1 MKMNRLTTLIMIAMV
16 LGVIVGYACNT
27 MAGGPAAAK
36 EIAGYF
42 GILTDIFL
50 RLIKMIIAPLVFAT
64 LVVGLAGMGDSKT
77 VGRIGAKALGWF
89 VAASLCSLAL
99 GLIFANLLQPGA
111 NLGVPLP
118 ELGSAVGLKTSALN
132 LKDFITHVF
141 PKNFF
146 EAMAANEILQILVFA
161 VFFGLA
167 LGHLHNQAARSL
179 VNTME
184 EVVHVM
190 LKVTD
195 YVMRFAPIGVFG
207 AVAGIITTQGLGMLV
222 VFGKLLASFYIA
234 LAVLWLV
241 LIAAGYF
248 VLGKEVFRLLKLV
261 RSPMLL
267 GFSTASS
274 ESAYP
279 KLMEQLEKFGVKDRI
294 TGFVLPLGYSF
305 NLDGS
310 MLYCAFAAL
319 FIGQAYGIDL
329 SLGTQ
334 ITMLLVLMISSKG
347 VAGVPR
353 SSLVVV
359 AAVLPMFGLPEAG
372 LLLILGID
380 HFLDMGRTATN
391 VLGNAIATAVVAKWE
406 NGIDPVDESLAEIDE
421 THCRCWRRSGSCQR
435 RLTTPGSWGSASPL
449 GRTLLRPGTI
459 RAGSFFLGITNDYR
473 LVHPRARRLL
483 RRHGR
488 CRGRR
493 RRPDPDSGTAGQF
506 PQTAIPTLF
515 GTNKVS
521 SIAGTGAALWR
532 YARAVRIPWF
542 VVLPATVAALIGA
555 WGGAALVAWI
565 PRETMRPMVVVH
577 DRRRA
582 LHLHEEGSRPAVK
595 RVLNRPRDRW
605 KRRAVRPGHR
615 RLRRLLRPGH
625 RQLPDLRL
633 RSPVRHGFRPGPRPA
648 PRSSIS
654 PPTSRRLPSSPATAR
669 FSGRSA

>member
-1 MKMNRLTTLIMIAMV
+1 MKMNRLTRWIGIAMV
-16 LGVIVGYACNT
+16 LGVAVGYACNT
-27 MAGGPAAAK
+27 MAGSPEAAK

-50 RLIKMIIAPLVFAT
+50 RMIKMIIAPLVFAT
-64 LVVGLAGMGDSKT
+64 LVAGLAGMGDSKT

-89 VAASLCSLAL
+89 VMASLLSLSL
-99 GLIFANLLQPGA
+99 GLVFANLLQPGVG
-111 NLGVPLP
+111 LGVSLP
-118 ELGSAVGLKTSALN
+118 EVGSAVGLKTSALN

-141 PKNFF
+141 PKNIF

-167 LGHLHNQAARSL
+167 LGHLHNQTARSL

-234 LAVLWLV
+234 LVVLWLV
-241 LIAAGYF
+241 LIAVGYF
-248 VLGKEVFRLLKLV
+248 VMGKDVFRLLKLV

-279 KLMEQLEKFGVKDRI
+279 KLMEQLEKFGVRDRI

-319 FIGQAYGIDL
+319 FISQAYGIDL
-329 SLGTQ
+329 SLTTQ

-359 AAVLPMFGLPEAG
+359 AAVMPMFGLPEAG

-391 VLGNAIATAVVAKWE
+391 VLGNAIATAAVAKWE
-406 NGIDPVDESLAEIDE
+406 GAIDPVDATLAETDE
-421 THCRCWRRSGSCQR
+421 
-435 RLTTPGSWGSASPL
+435 A
-449 GRTLLRPGTI
+449 
-459 RAGSFFLGITNDYR
+459 
-473 LVHPRARRLL
+473 
-483 RRHGR
+483 
-488 CRGRR
+488 
-493 RRPDPDSGTAGQF
+493 
-506 PQTAIPTLF
+506 
-515 GTNKVS
+515 
-521 SIAGTGAALWR
+521 
-532 YARAVRIPWF
+532 
-542 VVLPATVAALIGA
+542 LPAPEEIAL
-555 WGGAALVAWI
+555 
-565 PRETMRPMVVVH
+565 
-577 DRRRA
+577 
-582 LHLHEEGSRPAVK
+582 
-595 RVLNRPRDRW
+595 
-605 KRRAVRPGHR
+605 
-615 RLRRLLRPGH
+615 
-625 RQLPDLRL
+625 Q
-633 RSPVRHGFRPGPRPA
+633 
-648 PRSSIS
+648 
-654 PPTSRRLPSSPATAR
+654 AT
-669 FSGRSA
+669 

>member
-1 MKMNRLTTLIMIAMV
+1 MKMNRLTRWIGIAMV
-16 LGVIVGYACNT
+16 LGVAVGYACNT
-27 MAGGPAAAK
+27 MAGSPEAAK

-50 RLIKMIIAPLVFAT
+50 RMIKMIIAPLVFAT
-64 LVVGLAGMGDSKT
+64 LVAGLAGMGDSKT

-89 VAASLCSLAL
+89 VMASLLSLSL
-99 GLIFANLLQPGA
+99 GLVFANLLQPGVG
-111 NLGVPLP
+111 LGVSLP
-118 ELGSAVGLKTSALN
+118 EVGSAVGLKTSALN

-141 PKNFF
+141 PKNIF

-167 LGHLHNQAARSL
+167 LGHLHNQTARSL

-234 LAVLWLV
+234 LVVLWLV
-241 LIAAGYF
+241 LIAVGYF
-248 VLGKEVFRLLKLV
+248 VMGKDVFRLLKLV

-279 KLMEQLEKFGVKDRI
+279 KLMEQLEKFGVRDRI

-319 FIGQAYGIDL
+319 FISQAYGIDL
-329 SLGTQ
+329 SLTTQ

-359 AAVLPMFGLPEAG
+359 AAVMPMFGLPEAG

-391 VLGNAIATAVVAKWE
+391 VLGNAIATAAVAKWE
-406 NGIDPVDESLAEIDE
+406 GAIDPVDATLAETDE
-421 THCRCWRRSGSCQR
+421 
-435 RLTTPGSWGSASPL
+435 A
-449 GRTLLRPGTI
+449 
-459 RAGSFFLGITNDYR
+459 
-473 LVHPRARRLL
+473 
-483 RRHGR
+483 
-488 CRGRR
+488 
-493 RRPDPDSGTAGQF
+493 
-506 PQTAIPTLF
+506 
-515 GTNKVS
+515 
-521 SIAGTGAALWR
+521 
-532 YARAVRIPWF
+532 
-542 VVLPATVAALIGA
+542 LPAPEEIALQAA
-555 WGGAALVAWI
+555 
-565 PRETMRPMVVVH
+565 
-577 DRRRA
+577 
-582 LHLHEEGSRPAVK
+582 
-595 RVLNRPRDRW
+595 
-605 KRRAVRPGHR
+605 
-615 RLRRLLRPGH
+615 
-625 RQLPDLRL
+625 
-633 RSPVRHGFRPGPRPA
+633 
-648 PRSSIS
+648 
-654 PPTSRRLPSSPATAR
+654 
-669 FSGRSA
+669 